1 MSLNTNTVVPV
12 KQSLKAPPT
21 MVRTP
26 IRKSLQSGILT
37 IVGGALTLLDG
48 YHGVEVLRNV
58 QNKHSHNVGK
68 IIYLH
73 IVILAILVGKSDLI
87 TQSIQLMLVFEDMLE
102 KPENYYN

>member
-48 YHGVEVLRNV
+48 YHGVEVLRN
-58 QNKHSHNVGK
+58 
-68 IIYLH
+68 
-73 IVILAILVGKSDLI
+73 
-87 TQSIQLMLVFEDMLE
+87 DMLE
-102 KPENYYN
+102 KSENHYDQHLFHAACFAYHGLSTT

>member
-48 YHGVEVLRNV
+48 YHGVEVLRN
-58 QNKHSHNVGK
+58 HSHNVGK